1 MVAAFMTVMVEMCR
15 FGKAAKLLIHGAQLH
30 RKATA
35 LFGGIIIHNG
45 AGKGRKM
52 NERGAKADHIYPRK
66 RAALFKTL
74 EIRFIRESLLDKTL
88 TVN

>member
-1 MVAAFMTVMVEMCR
+1 MTVMVEMCHL
-15 FGKAAKLLIHGAQLH
+15 GKAAKLLIRGAQLH

-45 AGKGRKM
+45 VGKGRKM
-52 NERGAKADHIYPRK
+52 NERGAKRDHIYPRK

-74 EIRFIRESLLDKTL
+74 EIRFVRQSLLDKTL